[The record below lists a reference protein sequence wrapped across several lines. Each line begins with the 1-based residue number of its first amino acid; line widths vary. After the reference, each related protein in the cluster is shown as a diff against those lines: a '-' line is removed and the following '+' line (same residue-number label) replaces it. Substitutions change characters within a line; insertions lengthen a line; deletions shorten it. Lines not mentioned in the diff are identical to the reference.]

1 MTPNL
6 FPSPKLLSSP
16 KQFLSILFFLLCFQK
31 LCSKTRM
38 DPYIQQC
45 SFQNLLNSQQPNSQW
60 NESVEY
66 VSAYVPREPY
76 QSFPRESYQS
86 APPESVSAS
95 DASVPNGNDDGNEN
109 AKTVT
114 PERKERRKWSPT
126 EDGVLISSWL
136 NTSKDALVGNEQK
149 ASAFWKRIAAYYA
162 ASPKLAGVKPRAY
175 NNCKSRWGK
184 INEAVCKFVGCFE
197 AATKQRSSG
206 QNEDDVLK
214 MAHEIY
220 FNDHKQKFTME
231 HAWLELRYDQKWL
244 GASTTKDKVKS
255 KKRKVDSQTAQSSSS
270 VQDGHGEEAMT
281 RPVGVKAAKGKGKK
295 PVRKQATL
303 EEEEKERKELKNIWE
318 IKQADFA
325 NKQTLNKQKL
335 LDSLI
340 TKTEPLTE
348 LESALKIKLI
358 TEFLV

>member
-1 MTPNL
+1 MIPNL
-6 FPSPKLLSSP
+6 FPSPKLLFSP

-60 NESVEY
+60 NESVES
-66 VSAYVPREPY
+66 VSASVPREPY

-86 APPESVSAS
+86 VPPESVSAS
-95 DASVPNGNDDGNEN
+95 DASVPNGNDGGNEN

-244 GASTTKDKVKS
+244 GASTT
-255 KKRKVDSQTAQSSSS
+255 
-270 VQDGHGEEAMT
+270 
-281 RPVGVKAAKGKGKK
+281 
-295 PVRKQATL
+295 
-303 EEEEKERKELKNIWE
+303 
-318 IKQADFA
+318 
-325 NKQTLNKQKL
+325 
-335 LDSLI
+335 
-340 TKTEPLTE
+340 
-348 LESALKIKLI
+348 
-358 TEFLV
+358 